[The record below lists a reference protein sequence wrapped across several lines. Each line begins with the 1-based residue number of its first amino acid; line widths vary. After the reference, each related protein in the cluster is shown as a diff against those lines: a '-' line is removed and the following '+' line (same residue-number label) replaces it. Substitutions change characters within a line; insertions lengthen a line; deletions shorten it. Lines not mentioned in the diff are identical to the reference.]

1 MITSLASKFHDFT
14 EMFSIITPRAFF
26 AVLIMTTFY
35 AKMYLIGSIWLM
47 SHSRKISGNRMEL
60 MRLTLMDSERKGEGS
75 DAICGDDER
84 EIERNRGNERK
95 EL

>member
-1 MITSLASKFHDFT
+1 
-14 EMFSIITPRAFF
+14 
-26 AVLIMTTFY
+26 
-35 AKMYLIGSIWLM
+35 
-47 SHSRKISGNRMEL
+47 
-60 MRLTLMDSERKGEGS
+60 MDSERKGEGS